1 MRLGA
6 EGQVLNP
13 IDIAFRSDGVLL
25 KGKLHAAEGEGPFPT
40 VILLHGFP
48 DEENDVLGLGR
59 RMSIAGINALTFNY
73 GGTHQSEGE
82 YSIKNTQSEINA
94 AYKFIHKPQNL
105 TRFRVDARRIF
116 LGGHSFGGGMAL
128 TYAANHPEIT
138 RVFSIAG
145 NDHGEFAR
153 EYRRN
158 ATMAE
163 MIDAW
168 FKELEAPSGSVRFKG
183 KVAVKDLL
191 DNADLYDLRKSAPLL
206 ANRNILLVG
215 GWDDEQVTIESYL
228 LPLYRALKKEGAS
241 DLRFV
246 VYQTNHS
253 FENVGEELAEEVVG
267 WIRSLK

>member
-1 MRLGA
+1 
-6 EGQVLNP
+6 
-13 IDIAFRSDGVLL
+13 
-25 KGKLHAAEGEGPFPT
+25 
-40 VILLHGFP
+40 
-48 DEENDVLGLGR
+48 
-59 RMSIAGINALTFNY
+59 MSMAGINALVFNY
-73 GGTHQSEGE
+73 GGTYQSEGK
-82 YSIKNTQSEINA
+82 YSIKNTQAEINA
-94 AYKFIHKPQNL
+94 AYQFIQQPQNL
-105 TRFRVDARRIF
+105 TRFKVDMSRIF

-138 RVFSIAG
+138 KVFSIAG

-158 ATMAE
+158 AAMAE

-168 FKELEAPSGSVRFKG
+168 FEELEAPSGPVRFDG
-183 KVAVKDLL
+183 KAAVKDLL

-206 ANRNILLVG
+206 ANRSILLVG
-215 GWDDEQVTIESYL
+215 GWDDEQVTIENYL

-246 VYQTNHS
+246 VYNTDHS
-253 FENVGEELAEEVVG
+253 FENVSEELAEEVVR